1 MTLEAFTLLDEK
13 EQAQVLIDKGVFIA
27 ERIYRD
33 FSIFLYQVDH
43 FYVEIYHNL
52 RYNVI
57 QGMESFEDEEML
69 QPYLE
74 SIDLSTLCL

>member
-1 MTLEAFTLLDEK
+1 MRIEQFNILDEK
-13 EQAQVLIDKGVFIA
+13 EQAEVLINKGVFIA
-27 ERIYRD
+27 ERLYRD

-69 QPYLE
+69 KPYLE
-74 SIDLSTLCL
+74 SIDLSPLCL

>member
-27 ERIYRD
+27 ERQYRD
-33 FSIFLYQVDH
+33 FCIFLYQVDH